1 MASHS
6 SATAREHTLHTI
18 NPVTNNTVNQT
29 RMSDA
34 LRRRA
39 ESVINDK
46 SIDGDS
52 RALIRYALEIDDPML
67 AQLVQWADAGESIVD
82 NLAAQDE
89 AEDDSTERKVEALA
103 EMICRGDDPS
113 TRAVAL
119 LVLTSALERADD
131 PKSLA
136 RTAKHCAFTW
146 CGEMNVYGMVDAQI
160 AMLERELFV
169 HNPHLS

>member
-1 MASHS
+1 
-6 SATAREHTLHTI
+6 
-18 NPVTNNTVNQT
+18 
-29 RMSDA
+29 
-34 LRRRA
+34 
-39 ESVINDK
+39 
-46 SIDGDS
+46 
-52 RALIRYALEIDDPML
+52 ML

-89 AEDDSTERKVEALA
+89 SENDSPERKVEALA
-103 EMICRGDDPS
+103 EIICQGDDPRA
-113 TRAVAL
+113 RAVAL

-136 RTAKHCAFTW
+136 RTAKHCVFTW
-146 CGEMNVYGMVDAQI
+146 CGEMNVYGMVDTQI